1 MLGNKSIIIIFSNI
15 LYTIDFKD
23 FIYKHFFIKFIWKIF
38 FLKIL
43 IDMNKHNKY
52 NVLFFVKSY
61 STTVT
66 VQNIFFYEIRNSIGK
81 EMNININFFLILT
94 KD

>member
-52 NVLFFVKSY
+52 NVLFFVKS
-61 STTVT
+61 
-66 VQNIFFYEIRNSIGK
+66 FYKCHRSKYFLLRNK
-81 EMNININFFLILT
+81 EFNREGNEY
-94 KD
+94 